1 MEIKIEDTKIQLKI
15 DIFDLLDS
23 LSDEEKK
30 QVVEVLSC
38 HEAVI
43 KHVTDQILDGYTD
56 NGYCGAFATSSN
68 EAKYLTELQK
78 SRVRISESLSELAYE
93 QIRMLKI
100 KNQNLAQELENAR
113 QIQWNLGGN
122 H

>member
-1 MEIKIEDTKIQLKI
+1 MKHEIKGVKLTTEI
-15 DIFDLLDS
+15 DIVEFLSELDIES
-23 LSDEEKK
+23 KK
-30 QVVEVLSC
+30 ILIEALSC
-38 HEAVI
+38 QEDVI
-43 KHVTDQILDGYTD
+43 RHVTDQILDGRAE
-56 NGYCGAFATSSN
+56 NGWCSAFATTCN
-68 EAKYLTELQK
+68 HIEFLPELQK
-78 SRVRISESLSELAYE
+78 SRIRISESLSELAYE